1 MLPIAAWIII
11 IVEFCER
18 LCFYA
23 LSGTMKIWLQDQG
36 VANAKASS
44 IALSFGTLTYASAFV
59 GGWLATT
66 RLGMFRT
73 ILASAAV
80 YVVGTFVAA
89 IAALPGVENVSLYNV
104 AFMTLI
110 GFGGGGIKSN
120 VNVFGADQID
130 EKMSKD
136 SFFIYFYW
144 TIKMG
149 SFVAHSFLTTIAV
162 SGLPALGVTE
172 EYGTFFVYMVA
183 AGCML
188 LGLITFAAG
197 ARLYKTESVAPAGSE
212 GKGKVSPLSEFC
224 AELVSARRRPQGMMA
239 LLGWSLVPLMILL
252 SMIYAFYKK
261 SAALQMLTLIVD
273 VVCVASLLVA
283 HWDNSWLPAG
293 DVSKCLDTTPLIM
306 IGNIFMGFQ
315 WGLGNVNFQSEACQL
330 DTRWNKSNPDGYQM
344 SGDFIRLGVP
354 IGILVGAPLL
364 ERVVFPLI
372 ARRIGRKV
380 PLWSKV
386 VAGISFGMCA
396 QLIAAVIEH
405 ARRQAGSTGVP
416 SKCAPLLPDGTHVP
430 ASDLSAMV
438 MMLPYLFVGF
448 GEALWAPAMYEL
460 AYSSAPPRMKPLLQA
475 LNLFAMGA
483 MPQAISASISR
494 ASAPLVPNDLD
505 EGNIAVMFL
514 IIAGLGLLGIFL
526 FTAAFWS
533 APEEVKQIGQEAPAN
548 PVGDSES
555 AAEGGTGNAEHGAV
569 AAI

>member
-1 MLPIAAWIII
+1 
-11 IVEFCER
+11 
-18 LCFYA
+18 
-23 LSGTMKIWLQDQG
+23 
-36 VANAKASS
+36 
-44 IALSFGTLTYASAFV
+44 
-59 GGWLATT
+59 
-66 RLGMFRT
+66 
-73 ILASAAV
+73 
-80 YVVGTFVAA
+80 
-89 IAALPGVENVSLYNV
+89 VS
-104 AFMTLI
+104 
-110 GFGGGGIKSN
+110 
-120 VNVFGADQID
+120 
-130 EKMSKD
+130 
-136 SFFIYFYW
+136 
-144 TIKMG
+144 
-149 SFVAHSFLTTIAV
+149 
-162 SGLPALGVTE
+162 P
-172 EYGTFFVYMVA
+172 
-183 AGCML
+183 
-188 LGLITFAAG
+188 
-197 ARLYKTESVAPAGSE
+197 
-212 GKGKVSPLSEFC
+212 PLSEFC

-252 SMIYAFYKK
+252 SIYVAFAKK

-293 DVSKCLDTTPLIM
+293 DVSKCLDATPLIMIGNIFMGFEWGLGNVNFQSEACQLDTRCKCLDTTPLIM

-315 WGLGNVNFQSEACQL
+315 WGLGDVNFQSEACQL
-330 DTRWNKSNPDGYQM
+330 DTRWDKSNPDGYQM

-430 ASDLSAMV
+430 ASDLSAMW

-475 LNLFAMGA
+475 LNLFAMGS
-483 MPQAISASISR
+483 MPQAISSSISR

-533 APEEVKQIGQEAPAN
+533 APEEVKQIGQEASAN